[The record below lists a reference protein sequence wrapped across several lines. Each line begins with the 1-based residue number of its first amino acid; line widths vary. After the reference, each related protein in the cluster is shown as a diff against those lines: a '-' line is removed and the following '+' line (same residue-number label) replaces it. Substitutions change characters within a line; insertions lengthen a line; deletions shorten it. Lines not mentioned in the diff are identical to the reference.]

1 MKTRIYNVRQQ
12 KISNDN
18 IYQSF
23 LYSDKLYD
31 KFTDTEKKAFPNS
44 FIERIDIYEQ
54 EPPDGHFLKH
64 IKFRFSACFHE
75 KKTGEMSW
83 DNETTI
89 GTAVCLLRD

>member
-1 MKTRIYNVRQQ
+1 M
-12 KISNDN
+12 
-18 IYQSF
+18 
-23 LYSDKLYD
+23 
-31 KFTDTEKKAFPNS
+31 
-44 FIERIDIYEQ
+44 DIYEQ

-64 IKFRFSACFHE
+64 IKFRFSACFNE